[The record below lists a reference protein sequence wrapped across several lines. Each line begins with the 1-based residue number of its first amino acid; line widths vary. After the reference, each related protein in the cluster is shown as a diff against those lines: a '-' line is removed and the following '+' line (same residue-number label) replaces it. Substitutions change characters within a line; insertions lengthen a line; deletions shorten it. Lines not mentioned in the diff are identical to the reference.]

1 MATFK
6 QVKNDGQID
15 AYVCKENP
23 AIRIEVSR
31 GCFSNNRP
39 TGYNLYRNSELINW
53 FLTLTE
59 CKEAV
64 NDLLK

>member
-6 QVKNDGQID
+6 SVKNDGQID

-31 GCFSNNRP
+31 GSFSTIDQP
-39 TGYNLYRNSELINW
+39 GTTFIIMVNLSIG
-53 FLTLTE
+53 FL
-59 CKEAV
+59 
-64 NDLLK
+64 LLENARKW